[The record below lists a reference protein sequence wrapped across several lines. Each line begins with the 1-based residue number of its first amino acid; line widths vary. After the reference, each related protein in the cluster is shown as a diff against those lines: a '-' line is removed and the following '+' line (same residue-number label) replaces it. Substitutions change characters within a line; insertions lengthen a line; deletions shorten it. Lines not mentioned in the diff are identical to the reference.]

1 MKKFLF
7 IILLLPNFLFSQY
20 INNSLFSFGIGYN
33 SNDVEIAER
42 GLLTIN
48 MDYINERKLYGL
60 DFGFGKTINEEQ
72 NYTGYVSQ
80 FRWAEDIESLVYS
93 QFMFAGRFGYEVL
106 PRVYLIGTLGA
117 NFFDQFQERFDEFYI
132 LGYDGRYFV
141 STRNSKTEPY
151 IKASAAFRQERFLI
165 EAGFSNTG
173 VAFSLSF
180 ILF

>member
-1 MKKFLF
+1 M
-7 IILLLPNFLFSQY
+7 ILSCR
-20 INNSLFSFGIGYN
+20 
-33 SNDVEIAER
+33 R

-106 PRVYLIGTLGA
+106 Q
-117 NFFDQFQERFDEFYI
+117 NYI
-132 LGYDGRYFV
+132 
-141 STRNSKTEPY
+141 
-151 IKASAAFRQERFLI
+151 
-165 EAGFSNTG
+165 
-173 VAFSLSF
+173 
-180 ILF
+180 